1 MSRLKK
7 VIRNII
13 ILAVLF
19 LIPIR
24 LYGLY
29 ISPVSAH
36 EHSERDMHYGP
47 SEVIQTINID
57 NEKYLLCKYDKWVSC
72 NIVKRKLHLFWEYE
86 NTIIVENNRMKAV
99 NYSWSGSYQDRRL
112 FGIIN
117 DDSIIKI
124 EISNNKGKI
133 LTQTVFYDDLFL
145 LTWKLNKNGEGN
157 YKNIKGY
164 DADNKILFEE
174 EFMG

>member
-13 ILAVLF
+13 ILAILF
-19 LIPIR
+19 LFPIR

-29 ISPVSAH
+29 LSPVSAH
-36 EHSERDMHYGP
+36 EHTERDMHYGP
-47 SEVIQTINID
+47 SEIMQTINVND
-57 NEKYLLCKYDKWVSC
+57 EKYLLCKYDKWVSC
-72 NIVKRKLHLFWEYE
+72 NIVKRKLLLFWEYE
-86 NTIIVENNRMKAV
+86 NTIIVEDNKMKAV
-99 NYSWSGSYQDRRL
+99 NYSWSGSYQNFRL

-124 EISNNKGKI
+124 EISNDKGEI
-133 LTQTVFYDDLFL
+133 LTQRVFYDDLFL
-145 LTWKLNKNGEGN
+145 LTWILNKNENGN

-164 DADNKILFEE
+164 DADNNILFEE
-174 EFMG
+174 AFLG